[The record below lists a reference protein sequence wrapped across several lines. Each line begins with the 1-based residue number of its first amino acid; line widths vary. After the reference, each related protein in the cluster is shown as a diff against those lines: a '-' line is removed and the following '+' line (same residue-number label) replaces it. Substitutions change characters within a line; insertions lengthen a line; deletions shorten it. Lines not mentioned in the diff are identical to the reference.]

1 MKTSNILKT
10 FVAFVILLFVAGSV
24 MSCGNTPTKNKKANT
39 ENRVENGNEEYD
51 ETNTK
56 VESSSILNITKPTTF
71 KTTKFQ
77 YRAYDNP
84 QKPIK
89 KDVSEWFFTFYTDG
103 TCEFYQGIKTQTN
116 SIDNTT
122 KVIYEASPEV
132 TSQGEWGLCERS
144 IKNKPFRAIIIVTSS
159 GNYLCFT
166 EGGFYLEISEREILD
181 SNIED
186 LKDLLMML
194 YNKEQISKENQRLCN
209 LKKFEDKIDFY
220 GGLEFKYTYATFT
233 VVK

>member
-1 MKTSNILKT
+1 
-10 FVAFVILLFVAGSV
+10 

-77 YRAYDNP
+77 YWAYDNP
-84 QKPIK
+84 QKPIE

-122 KVIYEASPEV
+122 KVIYEASP
-132 TSQGEWGLCERS
+132 
-144 IKNKPFRAIIIVTSS
+144 
-159 GNYLCFT
+159 
-166 EGGFYLEISEREILD
+166 
-181 SNIED
+181 
-186 LKDLLMML
+186 
-194 YNKEQISKENQRLCN
+194 
-209 LKKFEDKIDFY
+209 
-220 GGLEFKYTYATFT
+220 
-233 VVK
+233 

>member
-24 MSCGNTPTKNKKANT
+24 MSCGNNPNKNKKANT

-71 KTTKFQ
+71 KTTKF
-77 YRAYDNP
+77 YYYSLKHIN
-84 QKPIK
+84 

-122 KVIYEASPEV
+122 IVLHEASPEV

-166 EGGFYLEISEREILD
+166 EGGFYLEISEQKILN

-194 YNKEQISKENQRLCN
+194 YKMEQKSKENQRLCN

-220 GGLEFKYTYATFT
+220 GGLEYYYTYATFT